1 LKYCYRSRRL
11 RFRIEVLDPNLDAR
25 VLMGSQVIEAVVCSS
40 RDALLDALQHGGNPN
55 DEEDG
60 ISALVMACT
69 QDRDDLAADL
79 IKYGAKVNAPEE
91 DGSTPIFVAAGMG
104 SEPLTRLLL
113 DTGADV
119 NVVNEI
125 GQTPLMVGAKSGN
138 ATVVAMLLKANANPR
153 ANDKHGLTALHWA
166 VTGGDFDQVIHLLLT
181 AGTNPADRT
190 LDGRSALDYAVSL
203 NRGAAIAALAL

>member
-1 LKYCYRSRRL
+1 
-11 RFRIEVLDPNLDAR
+11 
-25 VLMGSQVIEAVVCSS
+25 MGSQVIEAVICSS
-40 RDALLDALQHGGNPN
+40 RDALLDALQAGGNAN

-79 IKYGAKVNAPEE
+79 IRYGAKVNAPED

-104 SEPLTRLLL
+104 SESLTRLLL
-113 DTGADV
+113 GAGADLNAV
-119 NVVNEI
+119 NDI

-138 ATVVAMLLKANANPR
+138 PTVVAMLLNANANPR
-153 ANDKHGLTALHWA
+153 TRDRHGLNALHWTL
-166 VTGGDFDQVIHLLLT
+166 TGGDFDEVIRLLLT

-190 LDGRSALDYAVSL
+190 TDGQSPLNYAVSL
-203 NRGAAIAALAL
+203 NRGACIAVLTT

>member
-1 LKYCYRSRRL
+1 VKKPASAHNILDMSVAVIELYFRLEAVTEATGGAASAATTVAGRPYLALWTMRRTAMSRCRLLRRIRISRRNRPTITKASSPRVGACLKYCYRSRRL

-79 IKYGAKVNAPEE
+79 QRE
-91 DGSTPIFVAAGMG
+91 T
-104 SEPLTRLLL
+104 
-113 DTGADV
+113 
-119 NVVNEI
+119 
-125 GQTPLMVGAKSGN
+125 
-138 ATVVAMLLKANANPR
+138 ANPIHRLR
-153 ANDKHGLTALHWA
+153 A
-166 VTGGDFDQVIHLLLT
+166 
-181 AGTNPADRT
+181 AD
-190 LDGRSALDYAVSL
+190 G
-203 NRGAAIAALAL
+203 